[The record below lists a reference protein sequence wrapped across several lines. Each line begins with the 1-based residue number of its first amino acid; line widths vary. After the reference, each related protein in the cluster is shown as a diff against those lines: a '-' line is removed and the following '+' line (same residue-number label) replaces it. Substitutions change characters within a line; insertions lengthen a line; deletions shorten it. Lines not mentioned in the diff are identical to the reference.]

1 MAGPRTSIS
10 SIELERREGR
20 REERRERGRRIHPK
34 AFPFAFTY
42 LLLHP
47 ESTVSKCCSMILN
60 AHFLQPVATPNSNGA
75 LVLFLSSYLLPFL
88 PPALHSSQIRPLP
101 RSCSASF
108 LARSLASRDSSLTF
122 SGDPLLGLPQRL
134 PDFSLLLPA
143 SSLPAAGLSR
153 GQGERPSRL
162 SLLLGA
168 ALALPRRPPG
178 GRLPREEDACTEQ
191 SLPMLVSTVFHHAPP
206 PASPRHQ
213 QPLLLPNLD

>member
-88 PPALHSSQIRPLP
+88 PPALHSSQTRPLP

-122 SGDPLLGLPQRL
+122 SGDPLLGLPSGFRTSPSCFPLAPCQRPGSRGGRESGQAASRSCWGQL
-134 PDFSLLLPA
+134 WHCPDDPRGDACPGKRTPA
-143 SSLPAAGLSR
+143 LSR
-153 GQGERPSRL
+153 
-162 SLLLGA
+162 
-168 ALALPRRPPG
+168 
-178 GRLPREEDACTEQ
+178 ACPC
-191 SLPMLVSTVFHHAPP
+191 S
-206 PASPRHQ
+206 
-213 QPLLLPNLD
+213 